1 MDYICFTP
9 CCTWCYVPDVKWSP
23 ILTPWK
29 DLWKNRSLCV
39 CVILSSRKR
48 GMHELRF
55 VQCFVLQGDTAP
67 FGFNLCTKKPNMTWK
82 AKFGQRS
89 VLFYVSKTCYCSPTL
104 PTLFWN
110 VLKLQTWTWCTL
122 CTWCCNVSW
131 FTDHHMLVLLQ
142 MISALWSMFEHG
154 SMLRMLRTST
164 H

>member
-1 MDYICFTP
+1 MSNDHQFWHHGKTYGRTA
-9 CCTWCYVPDVKWSP
+9 V
-23 ILTPWK
+23 
-29 DLWKNRSLCV
+29 CV